1 MNRRCSF
8 CGGLGSPENLLITS
22 PQGEAGICHRCVESL
37 HRYLK
42 SYKPKKRS
50 WQMPS
55 TSPLEIKKYLDQIVV
70 GQETAKRRLAIAVY
84 NHYKRIQNKL
94 SGKSQKV
101 RVEKSN
107 LLLLGPTGTGKTLL
121 ARSLAEFLSVPFA
134 IADATTLTEAGYVG
148 EDVENVLVRLLQNCD
163 YDVEAAQRGI
173 IYIDEIDKITRKS
186 ENPSLT
192 RDVGGEG
199 VQQALLKLLEGT
211 LANVPPKG
219 GRKHPEQEFI
229 VVDTT
234 DILFICGGAFE
245 GLDKIIARR
254 LSRGTVGFHAHTHA
268 PESENLLAY
277 VEPEDLRRYG
287 LIPEFIGR
295 MPVLVPVHPLS
306 MEDLVRIMTEPD
318 NALLRQYQT
327 LLSWDEVELQ
337 FEQPALE
344 AIAQRALELGTG
356 ARALRNLLERV
367 LEPILFSPPK
377 GQTVTITQ
385 DHVQKMLHLSNGYNT
400 KAAR

>member
-1 MNRRCSF
+1 MNQRCNF
-8 CGGLGSPENLLITS
+8 CGSPGSRENFLITA
-22 PQGEAGICHRCVESL
+22 PQGEAAICFRCVESL
-37 HRYLK
+37 HQYLASHK
-42 SYKPKKRS
+42 RKKRSTS

-55 TSPLEIKKYLDQIVV
+55 TSPAEIKKYLDRIVV
-70 GQETAKRRLAIAVY
+70 GQEIAKRRLAIAVY

-94 SGKSQKV
+94 SGKPQEV

-173 IYIDEIDKITRKS
+173 IYIDEVDKITRKS

-229 VVDTT
+229 LVDTT

-254 LSRGTVGFHAHTHA
+254 LSRGTVGFHAHTSE
-268 PESENLLAY
+268 PENLLAH

-295 MPVLVPVHPLS
+295 LPVLVPMHPLS
-306 MEDLVRIMTEPD
+306 VEDLVRIMTEPH
-318 NALLRQYQT
+318 NALLHQYQT
-327 LLSWDEVELQ
+327 LLSWDAVELK
-337 FEQPALE
+337 FEPSALE
-344 AIAQRALELGTG
+344 AIAQRALQLGTG

-367 LEPILFSPPK
+367 LEPILFEPPK
-377 GQTVTITQ
+377 DQTVTITKT
-385 DHVQKMLHLSNGYNT
+385 HVEKMLHPSNGYNT
-400 KAAR
+400 KAA